1 MSNRQSSPATIVDQ
15 AQQPSQPDRLLK
27 PSFRTLAHRWWLV
40 LVWLG
45 VIRLEST
52 DLASAN
58 NTTGVLYTVIAA
70 VVPQV
75 EESFVSQ
82 LDEVLRKTG
91 HFAGYA
97 ILSGLVFLALRNT
110 NYDRLRPLLRRPWG
124 IYLRDFWRWDWAL
137 LGMLVTVV
145 TAAADE
151 IHQTFIASR
160 TGRWQDVVLDS
171 CGAAVLQVI
180 IYFLSLRAFN
190 RRRARI
196 EQPELSPTR

>member
-1 MSNRQSSPATIVDQ
+1 MSQ
-15 AQQPSQPDRLLK
+15 ARQPSKGDGLLK
-27 PSFRTLAHRWWLV
+27 PSFRTLAHRWWPV

-52 DLASAN
+52 DYASAS
-58 NTTGVLYTVIAA
+58 NTSGVLYTVIAA

-82 LDEVLRKTG
+82 LDEILRKIG

-97 ILSGLVFLALRNT
+97 ILSALVFLALRYT

-124 IYLRDFWRWDWAL
+124 IYFRDFWRWNWAL
-137 LGMLVTVV
+137 FGMLVTVA

-151 IHQTFIASR
+151 FHQSFLPSR
-160 TGRWQDVVLDS
+160 TGRWQDVVLDA
-171 CGAAVLQVI
+171 CGAAVLQAI
-180 IYFLSLRAFN
+180 IYFLSQRAFN
-190 RRRARI
+190 RRRARV
-196 EQPELSPTR
+196 EQPELSSTR